1 MSNFLFVVSISVY
14 PYQLVLA
21 YKVSSGKC
29 IDIDIS
35 KEFHGESFN

>member
-14 PYQLVLA
+14 PYQLILG
-21 YKVSSGKC
+21 YKVSSGNC

-35 KEFHGESFN
+35 KEYHGESFN